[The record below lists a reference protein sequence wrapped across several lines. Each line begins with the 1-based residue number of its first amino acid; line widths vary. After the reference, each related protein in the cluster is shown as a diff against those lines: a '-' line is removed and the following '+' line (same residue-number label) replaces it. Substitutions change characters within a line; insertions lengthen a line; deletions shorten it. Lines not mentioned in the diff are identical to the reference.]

1 MVSPAEQRL
10 ADVLSLIDAEPAE
23 PVRSAELPPHGATM
37 PLLRRLCRAAAR
49 SLPATG
55 VGVSVMTEAGVQ
67 EIAAASDDATQR
79 IEELQFSLGEG
90 PCMDAFASRR
100 PVLLSDLRDGGGS
113 RWPAYCVAAER
124 EGVRGVFAFPV
135 QSGAARLGVMDVYR
149 SQPEDVSLPSLA
161 RALTFADV
169 AMTMLVDG
177 QAGAATGRMAAGM
190 DEVFEIRSELH
201 QAQGM
206 VMVQMGISLSE
217 ALALMRARAYA
228 DDVDLKDLARDIVA
242 RRIRFDQGDGA

>member
-1 MVSPAEQRL
+1 VSRAQQRL
-10 ADVLSLIDAEPAE
+10 SQVRALIDAEPAE
-23 PVRSAELPPHGATM
+23 PAADGATM
-37 PLLRRLCRAAAR
+37 PMLRQLCRAAVR

-67 EIAAASDDATQR
+67 EIAAASDDTTQR

-90 PCMDAFASRR
+90 PCMDAFTSRR
-100 PVLLSDLRDGGGS
+100 PVLLSDLRDGGAS
-113 RWPAYCVAAER
+113 RWPAYCVAADG

-135 QSGAARLGVMDVYR
+135 QNGAARLGVLDVYR
-149 SQPEDVSLPSLA
+149 DRPEDLSLEGLA

-177 QAGAATGRMAAGM
+177 QAGAPAGRLAGGM
-190 DEVFEIRSELH
+190 DKNFENRAELH

-206 VMVQMGISLSE
+206 VMVQMGITLSE
-217 ALALMRARAYA
+217 ALALMRAYAYA
-228 DDVDLKDLARDIVA
+228 NDLDLNVLAADIVA
-242 RRIRFDQGDGA
+242 RRVRLDQGEGA